1 MSNIGDIYAGLILVE
16 APVVEPLS
24 LADAETFLRVES
36 DSDGPI
42 DTEITAFITLAR
54 QEVEKILRRALL
66 TQTWRLSLR
75 NWPGRDYSNVASL
88 TLEPDSYY
96 KYNFIKLPLPP
107 LQSVTSVNY
116 MNSDGET
123 LSMSPANFQALPGFT
138 YNVLTDFE
146 PGRIVLP
153 FSQIWPPDILMPGA
167 PIQITF
173 VAGYADVPAL
183 QARFDGWS
191 AAIQAMKLMVSFW
204 NEERLVPVEFRRTAV
219 PAGVNFVCEQL
230 LEAYRIRD

>member
-1 MSNIGDIYAGLILVE
+1 MANIGDIYAGLVLVT
-16 APVVEPLS
+16 APDVEPLA
-24 LADAETFLRVES
+24 LADAETFLGIQS
-36 DSDGPI
+36 DNGGPI
-42 DTEITAFITLAR
+42 DTLITTFITLAR

-66 TQTWRLSLR
+66 AQTWRLSLK

-96 KYNFIKLPLPP
+96 KFNFIKLPRPP

-116 MNSDGET
+116 MNSDGEP
-123 LSMSPANFQALPGFT
+123 LSMSPANFQVLPGYT

-173 VAGYADVPAL
+173 VAGYPDVPTL
-183 QARFDGWS
+183 QASFEGWS
-191 AAIQAMKLMVSFW
+191 ATIQAMKLMISFW